1 MLKRAD
7 LILSPDVEKHITPSY
22 EGQWGPSYIPV
33 HSRFF
38 EKIASSSFIP
48 DKILK
53 IIETLKPRDD
63 GRYIHLN
70 AVGAQ
75 HAYGANANGDSFPRW
90 SLLHEP
96 PPDWALAILKDEKRE
111 IPEEYG
117 HETFERYGYPFL
129 MHCFPAGT
137 PIMMADR
144 QRVPIDEVAIG
155 DLVMTMVGPRP
166 VTKVFQ
172 RNYSGPGVSLSFRGQ
187 DDNLVGTKDHPV
199 LVFRR
204 GNIHCSHGYC
214 RLAIND
220 HHREDCREI
229 REPVTPPEWLP
240 LSAVLPGDYLVFP
253 KPELGGASPG
263 NDLAELVGW
272 VASEGNLRDDGGFGF
287 SFSAENERDIGAV
300 IGCAERN
307 GLKAGVTPRPQYGL
321 TAVWFNSQA
330 VANAVRQFVTGT
342 FENKH
347 LTSKIFDW
355 SPDSVL
361 QMLGSYIDGDGC
373 VTESGRGEG
382 QLRIR
387 SSSRKM
393 RYSLSDLIRALG
405 VPCTNKEDAQE
416 RCFISPTNGKMY
428 VGRPSG
434 CVIVAAS
441 FSPEIA
447 RYSVKAHTKDMKNQV
462 ARMRWENLYLVRVE
476 DKEEVMLDEL
486 VYNLE
491 VEEAHHYIA
500 SDVVVHNCNK
510 DPMLSIGER
519 VCCSAYNEP
528 MERVELIVFI
538 SKDKAPDLVQRID
551 SGEHVPW
558 SMGTKVPWDRCSY
571 CGHISKTRAD
581 YCEHLQTLMNVILP
595 DGRRVMAENWFPRF
609 FDISSVI
616 TPAWRPAM
624 SLRKVAGMNLIA
636 DPTAVTRAREHA
648 PFPIDIQ
655 KIASAQEVFKR
666 ASIKT
671 SDIMKNVPLKAE
683 PPIAGLTI
691 KPELLEKIRGI
702 VEKDIA
708 TRRSIPTATMNA
720 LRQDFSPMDLV
731 NGMTSAGI
739 LMDGNDLNSLTGGNA
754 ANLPDRLDLSNVPSR
769 LLMRLRNLVGGWS
782 MFDQPLANRAVRVI
796 RITVAPRPGL
806 EKMSSAVAG
815 KYRKLLE
822 ELPVD
827 ELIKAASRVEL
838 LMVVDPHAVEDSI
851 VGGRTTDDRIQPV
864 LPFVVGVRLS
874 LDH

>member
-129 MHCFPAGT
+129 
-137 PIMMADR
+137 
-144 QRVPIDEVAIG
+144 
-155 DLVMTMVGPRP
+155 L
-166 VTKVFQ
+166 
-172 RNYSGPGVSLSFRGQ
+172 
-187 DDNLVGTKDHPV
+187 
-199 LVFRR
+199 
-204 GNIHCSHGYC
+204 
-214 RLAIND
+214 
-220 HHREDCREI
+220 
-229 REPVTPPEWLP
+229 
-240 LSAVLPGDYLVFP
+240 
-253 KPELGGASPG
+253 
-263 NDLAELVGW
+263 
-272 VASEGNLRDDGGFGF
+272 
-287 SFSAENERDIGAV
+287 
-300 IGCAERN
+300 
-307 GLKAGVTPRPQYGL
+307 
-321 TAVWFNSQA
+321 
-330 VANAVRQFVTGT
+330 
-342 FENKH
+342 
-347 LTSKIFDW
+347 
-355 SPDSVL
+355 
-361 QMLGSYIDGDGC
+361 
-373 VTESGRGEG
+373 
-382 QLRIR
+382 
-387 SSSRKM
+387 
-393 RYSLSDLIRALG
+393 
-405 VPCTNKEDAQE
+405 
-416 RCFISPTNGKMY
+416 
-428 VGRPSG
+428 
-434 CVIVAAS
+434 
-441 FSPEIA
+441 
-447 RYSVKAHTKDMKNQV
+447 
-462 ARMRWENLYLVRVE
+462 
-476 DKEEVMLDEL
+476 
-486 VYNLE
+486 
-491 VEEAHHYIA
+491 
-500 SDVVVHNCNK
+500 HNNK